1 LTLRFGGRIVI
12 KNNMDS
18 TAALKNIRPNK
29 GKNIEIS
36 VGGKTYFRFPIKT
49 DIITERDNLVALLE
63 RYAGPVLEP
72 GDILFISEKVVAL
85 TQGRIVPIADIRPS
99 RLARFLA
106 RKVHN
111 HYGTPDFRGFGHG
124 TPMAMQVFIEEAGYP
139 RVILAAAVSAITRP
153 LGIKGLFYVISGK
166 MAKSVDC
173 PMSFLIQPYNMYAK
187 RAPKDPAGVARMLK
201 KKFGNDVV
209 VVDANYQGVYSL
221 GKSDRRLTE
230 KFIYEVFRDNPAG
243 QGDEM
248 TPFFVVREKK

>member
-1 LTLRFGGRIVI
+1 
-12 KNNMDS
+12 MDS
-18 TAALKNIRPNK
+18 TTALRNIRPNK

-49 DIITERDNLVALLE
+49 DVITERDNLVALLE
-63 RYAGPVLEP
+63 KYAGPVLEA

-85 TQGRIVPIADIRPS
+85 TQGRIIPINQIKPS
-99 RLARFLA
+99 WLARLLA
-106 RKVHN
+106 HRVKN
-111 HYGTPDFRGFGHG
+111 NYGTSDFHGFGHG

-139 RVILAAAVSAITRP
+139 RVVLAAAVSAVTRP
-153 LGIKGLFYVISGK
+153 LGIKGLFYIISGK

-187 RAPKDPAGVARMLK
+187 RAPKDPSGVARDLK

-221 GKSDRRLTE
+221 GKSNKSLTE